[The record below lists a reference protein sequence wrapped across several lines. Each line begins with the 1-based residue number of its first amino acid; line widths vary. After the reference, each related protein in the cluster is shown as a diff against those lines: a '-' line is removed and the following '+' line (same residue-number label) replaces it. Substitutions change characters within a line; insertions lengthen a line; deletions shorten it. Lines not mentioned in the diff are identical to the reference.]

1 MTTRRKRPP
10 ARRRTGRPPLADDH
24 APREALLDAAVALFA
39 ERGVAATASKDIAAR
54 AGVTPAMVHYYFRN
68 RELLLDAVV
77 DERLA
82 RFAEHVFGTPIGE
95 TGASALI
102 AAVVHRLF
110 EAAASMP
117 WMPGIWI
124 REIVSDGGH
133 LRERMLRH
141 FPVAAAN
148 RLADAVAR
156 DQRDGRVPAGV
167 EPRLAFL
174 SIAGAALLPL
184 AVRAVWGRLP
194 GLGDLTER
202 QLEKHAVT
210 VLTAGLAP
218 AHQGRST

>member
-1 MTTRRKRPP
+1 MTARKRRAAP
-10 ARRRTGRPPLADDH
+10 RRRTGRPPLDEER
-24 APREALLDAAVALFA
+24 APREALLDAAVSLFA
-39 ERGVAATASKDIAAR
+39 ERGVAATASKDIAGR
-54 AGVTPAMVHYYFRN
+54 AGVTPAMVHYYFRS
-68 RELLLDAVV
+68 RELLLDAVAE
-77 DERLA
+77 ERLA
-82 RFAEHVFGTPIGE
+82 RFAAHVFGPPIGD

-102 AAVVHRLF
+102 ATVVHRLF
-110 EAAASMP
+110 EAAALMP

-148 RLADAVAR
+148 RLADTLAR
-156 DQRDGRVPAGV
+156 DQREGRVPAGI

-194 GLGDLTER
+194 GLGDVTER
-202 QLEKHAVT
+202 QLEEHAVT

-218 AHQGRST
+218 AHPGRVT